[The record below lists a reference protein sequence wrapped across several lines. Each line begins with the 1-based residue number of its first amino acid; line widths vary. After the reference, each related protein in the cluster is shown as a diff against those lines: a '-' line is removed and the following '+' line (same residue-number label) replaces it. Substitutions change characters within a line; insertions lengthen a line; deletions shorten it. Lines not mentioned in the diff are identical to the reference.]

1 MTPSRRSKSSG
12 FPPNDPA
19 GNAPRKVFLLAADSS
34 CQSRTVSRAALWC
47 YGLTLSVLGN
57 GNVQGCDLV
66 HELLALFACGELIG
80 YGGELVSDRQE
91 LLCKSVHEVSFLKV

>member
-1 MTPSRRSKSSG
+1 LGYG
-12 FPPNDPA
+12 F
-19 GNAPRKVFLLAADSS
+19 
-34 CQSRTVSRAALWC
+34 
-47 YGLTLSVLGN
+47 GLTLNVLGD

-91 LLCKSVHEVSFLKV
+91 LLCKSV